1 MFVSQA
7 LTARREAPRY
17 PFLACSATDTRR
29 PQRTHIDLKLTS
41 HRYALQWFAVKT
53 TSVRLPDDLYEQV
66 AKLAADE
73 RRSLSSQIIVLIEA
87 GLNAIEQAGEAT
99 DA

>member
-1 MFVSQA
+1 
-7 LTARREAPRY
+7 
-17 PFLACSATDTRR
+17 
-29 PQRTHIDLKLTS
+29 
-41 HRYALQWFAVKT
+41 
-53 TSVRLPDDLYEQV
+53 
-66 AKLAADE
+66 LAADE